1 MSAAAASAAAAAAAG
16 IPNLSIF
23 QMLIYASLS
32 SSAKRIQFALSQW
45 FMLHRANSLFD
56 QA

>member
-1 MSAAAASAAAAAAAG
+1 MSAAAAAAAAG

-23 QMLIYASLS
+23 QMLIYASLGAT
-32 SSAKRIQFALSQW
+32 AKCIQFALSQW
-45 FMLHRANSLFD
+45 FMLHRANRLFD